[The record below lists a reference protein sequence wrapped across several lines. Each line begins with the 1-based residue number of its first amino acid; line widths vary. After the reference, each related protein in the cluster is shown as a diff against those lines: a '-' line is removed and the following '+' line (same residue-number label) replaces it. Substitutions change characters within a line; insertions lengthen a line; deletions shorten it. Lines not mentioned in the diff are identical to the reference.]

1 MSQSSRSSNND
12 LDVPLLDILQP
23 TTYKALSAEP
33 VETQL
38 EMFKKV

>member
-1 MSQSSRSSNND
+1 MSQSSRSSND
-12 LDVPLLDILQP
+12 LDVPLLDILTP

-38 EMFKKV
+38 EMFNKV